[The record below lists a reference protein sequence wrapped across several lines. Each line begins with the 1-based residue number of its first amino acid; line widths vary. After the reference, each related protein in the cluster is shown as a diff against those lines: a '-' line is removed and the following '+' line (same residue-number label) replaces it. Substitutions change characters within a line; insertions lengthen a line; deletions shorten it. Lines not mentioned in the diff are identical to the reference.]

1 MNPWPCGYFG
11 HPTRECT
18 DSSTAILRYPKKI
31 SGPLLDRIDIHIF
44 EARKV
49 NLTHTIIFYT
59 KPGCHLCEKAYAMLA
74 ALREQ
79 TWFELKEIDITTD
92 PALFKKYFDKIPVV
106 VIDNRTELSEPIRI
120 EDVRTAL
127 EQ

>member
-1 MNPWPCGYFG
+1 MTY
-11 HPTRECT
+11 
-18 DSSTAILRYPKKI
+18 
-31 SGPLLDRIDIHIF
+31 
-44 EARKV
+44 
-49 NLTHTIIFYT
+49 TIIFYT

-106 VIDNRTELSEPIRI
+106 VIDNLTELSEPIRI

>member
-1 MNPWPCGYFG
+1 MP
-11 HPTRECT
+11 H
-18 DSSTAILRYPKKI
+18 KI
-31 SGPLLDRIDIHIF
+31 D
-44 EARKV
+44 
-49 NLTHTIIFYT
+49 FYT
-59 KPGCHLCEKAYAMLA
+59 KLGCHLCEKAYAMLA
-74 ALREQ
+74 TLREQ
-79 TWFELKEIDITTD
+79 TWFELKEIDITSD